1 MQKEKGSEAL
11 RVIAPHPAEHGH
23 GHADR
28 LERPRTSPHAA
39 VKCLECE
46 NVVGVGEAR
55 HALRGAVGPEKVVKQ
70 QSGCGVCE

>member
-1 MQKEKGSEAL
+1 VES
-11 RVIAPHPAEHGH
+11 
-23 GHADR
+23 
-28 LERPRTSPHAA
+28 
-39 VKCLECE
+39 LECE